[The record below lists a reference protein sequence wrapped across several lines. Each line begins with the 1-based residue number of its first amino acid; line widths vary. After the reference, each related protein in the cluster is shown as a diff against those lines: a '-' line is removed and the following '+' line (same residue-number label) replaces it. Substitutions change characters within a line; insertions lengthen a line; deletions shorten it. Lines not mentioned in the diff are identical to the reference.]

1 MTQGNFFVVEW
12 DLGQFHAE
20 ELGLP
25 DIVFFSKKEVTNK
38 FFLSKLEKFNIFLY
52 EESRYPSN
60 SLITTA
66 LEDRYKNNVRRVSV
80 LE

>member
-1 MTQGNFFVVEW
+1 MIQGVFYEIEW
-12 DLGQFHAE
+12 DLGEFHAE

-25 DIVFFSKKEVTNK
+25 DVVFFSKNEVNNK
-38 FFLSKLEKFNIFLY
+38 FLLNKLEKFNIFLY

-66 LEDRYKNNVRRVSV
+66 LENRYKNNVRRVSV